1 MAANQTTNYQLNQ
14 WEATDQVLRTDFNAD
29 NAKIDAALET
39 LSEQAAL
46 MCRVVPDLAYYI
58 GLLGVL
64 DLKERGQY
72 LSQRSI
78 LYEAFRFPEELALS
92 GQAVIQDEVLSF
104 SGSGSAATQNLS
116 LGRSDWT
123 QARLW
128 LRFSGNGT
136 LVLHLNGNE
145 MEYVSSFRTRN
156 AAGEVCWEREYL
168 WSGAGTGAVQIKLT
182 GEPGTE
188 SAMEVYDFRLAVF

>member
-1 MAANQTTNYQLNQ
+1 MPGCP
-14 WEATDQVLRTDFNAD
+14 RF
-29 NAKIDAALET
+29 
-39 LSEQAAL
+39 
-46 MCRVVPDLAYYI
+46 
-58 GLLGVL
+58 GLL
-64 DLKERGQY
+64 Y
-72 LSQRSI
+72 WP
-78 LYEAFRFPEELALS
+78 A
-92 GQAVIQDEVLSF
+92 
-104 SGSGSAATQNLS
+104 
-116 LGRSDWT
+116 GRSDWT

-156 AAGEVCWEREYL
+156 AAGEVCWEPEYL